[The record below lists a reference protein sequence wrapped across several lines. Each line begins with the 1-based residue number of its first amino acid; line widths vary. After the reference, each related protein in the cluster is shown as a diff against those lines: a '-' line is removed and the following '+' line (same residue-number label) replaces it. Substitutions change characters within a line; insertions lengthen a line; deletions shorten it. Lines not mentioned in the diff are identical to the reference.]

1 MDLLSF
7 TQGHIQKF
15 EAKSKNLIFV
25 ACTDWRTGAQPGSS
39 IFILFF
45 PTLEDRVTQLLRHL
59 ARKCRPPRFFGA
71 AAFGM
76 SWFGT
81 SGLQK
86 TTEIEGVF
94 GYTTLTFPYFWGH
107 QNFKKHTYQEAKS
120 HGWQGGPGG
129 PVTVERLAG
138 TLPLGISCQW
148 RPSHHWL
155 EKLPCLKEL
164 MLLMFNQR
172 HVSVGG
178 HNPFPKDQMFRK
190 KANDLWTASMDETLN
205 SHTADLPERPALREF
220 CHGLAFRT
228 LRMPT
233 WNEFSHQLCT
243 NYAILEGFPYSTTF
257 LRGDVDQGCC
267 SSIESILFGD
277 LPPLWF

>member
-59 ARKCRPPRFFGA
+59 ARKCRPPRFSGA
-71 AAFGM
+71 AAFG
-76 SWFGT
+76 
-81 SGLQK
+81 
-86 TTEIEGVF
+86 I
-94 GYTTLTFPYFWGH
+94 LTVVIWDFRPPKNNGNWRGIRLYYIAVSLFLGSPK
-107 QNFKKHTYQEAKS
+107 FQETHLSRSKS

-178 HNPFPKDQMFRK
+178 HNPFPKDQMFGK
-190 KANDLWTASMDETLN
+190 KPTICELQAWMNHLTATPRTSQKGPRFGN
-205 SHTADLPERPALREF
+205 SAMA
-220 CHGLAFRT
+220 
-228 LRMPT
+228 
-233 WNEFSHQLCT
+233 
-243 NYAILEGFPYSTTF
+243 
-257 LRGDVDQGCC
+257 
-267 SSIESILFGD
+267 
-277 LPPLWF
+277 